1 MSAIYSAL
9 LEKGVLYLGTQKESF
24 RELTDPAQTEES
36 LTIYKIIK
44 AENPSI
50 F

>member
-1 MSAIYSAL
+1 MVSCTL
-9 LEKGVLYLGTQKESF
+9 LYV
-24 RELTDPAQTEES
+24 LTDPAQTEES